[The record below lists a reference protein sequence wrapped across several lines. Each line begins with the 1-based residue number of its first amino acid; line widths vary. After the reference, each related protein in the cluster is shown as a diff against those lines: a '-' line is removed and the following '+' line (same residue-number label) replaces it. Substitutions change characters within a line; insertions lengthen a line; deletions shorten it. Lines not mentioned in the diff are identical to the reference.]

1 MELILS
7 LSGNDEKIDKKTEQ
21 IIEQCSDIDTI
32 HVEKNKDNTIKS
44 LKLKIPGS
52 IDIDISDGVIEN
64 FNIELFDVPHM
75 QDLAREKDKLDNKDQ
90 KNTDDENSVLNDTP
104 PIPDVDLENMSETVL
119 QRYES
124 MKNSGTQPH
133 LIRKIIYDEGKLTR
147 EEVKRR
153 LQQEGYDNVQV
164 GEHHTG
170 TNATLRIL
178 DKYTNEI
185 ERQGRGEGK
194 ILRWIGE

>member
-147 EEVKRR
+147 EELKRR

>member
-75 QDLAREKDKLDNKDQ
+75 QYLAREKDKLDNKDQ